1 MSNPIERAK
10 PVRWAT
16 REKPI
21 TPPAG
26 PDRMLSL
33 PTNRSAST
41 SPPAEVI
48 SLKRLLTSA
57 GGLVDADRFVGK
69 DSILSGPAGGV
80 IGFSRVAQRT
90 GFARSIGF
98 DMGGTSTD
106 VSRFD
111 GRYELEFETKKAGVR
126 VVAPMLSI
134 ETVAAGGGSICAF
147 DGVKLS

>member
-1 MSNPIERAK
+1 REGGGDNAK
-10 PVRWAT
+10 N
-16 REKPI
+16 
-21 TPPAG
+21 AG
-26 PDRMLSL
+26 SKLIAD
-33 PTNRSAST
+33 ASV
-41 SPPAEVI
+41 SR
-48 SLKRLLTSA
+48 LKIMTSA

-80 IGFSRVAQRT
+80 IGYSRVAERA
-90 GFARSIGF
+90 GFEKSIGF

-134 ETVAAGGGSICAF
+134 ETVAAGGGSVCDF
-147 DGVKLS
+147 DGVKLIVGPDSAGANPGPACYGR